1 MKPKPDDADA
11 PKTLH
16 EMQRRK
22 MGQDDDAEIGA
33 AIPQQPAT
41 SPWAHD
47 LVPDEP
53 LINREEDK

>member
-1 MKPKPDDADA
+1 MKPKPNEDA

-33 AIPQQPAT
+33 AIPPLP
-41 SPWAHD
+41 SDNPWASD
-47 LVPDEP
+47 PVGPEP
-53 LINREEDK
+53 PVDRSEDR